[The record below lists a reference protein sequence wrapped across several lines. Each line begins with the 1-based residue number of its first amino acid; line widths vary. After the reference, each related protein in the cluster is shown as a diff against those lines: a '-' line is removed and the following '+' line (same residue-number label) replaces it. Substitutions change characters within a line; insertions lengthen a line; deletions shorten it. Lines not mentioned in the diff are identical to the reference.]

1 MPEKCTIPKEEMLA
15 LREQGLSNAQ
25 IAEKL
30 GISYITVKRYIG
42 NQPQSLTEKNKVGNS
57 KKDVT
62 VEKILE
68 LRKKGLSC
76 AKIASKLG
84 VSDATIWNRLKKAE
98 KIEILPPGEA
108 EKVEKVEK
116 TAPKPEIQPETAKI
130 APVFAPTPTTLK
142 KQEEIPVKIF
152 DFSYIPNLYGFYDA
166 VMKQAVPEPWEFK
179 EKDKD
184 VTYPGMAILTNY
196 INRMFT
202 ERALEYNSCNDEEE
216 RNKIILFHGD
226 YCYIHSGLYTTGY
239 RGLYLV
245 FGVNRHPQSRY
256 RWYSLGVRSEDS
268 LATKGIFSLPEHRQF
283 MVNKAKPFNPNLPI
297 NISTQHIIAKPE
309 NLERFPESI
318 RNAWNLPLL
327 FETAI
332 ELSRRIACTS
342 PQTAVLSTRVG
353 DVIYLLPLYF
363 TNPEKPDLVAVL
375 EDVGGCYFCRTAITP
390 NMAYLDARLNGRP
403 TVKWLTDLVEPVK

>member
-1 MPEKCTIPKEEMLA
+1 MRSKVTQEELLA
-15 LREQGLSNAQ
+15 QREQGLSNAQ

-30 GISYITVKRYIG
+30 GVSVATVHRRIG
-42 NQPQSLTEKNKVGNS
+42 AQPNKDTIAQRR
-57 KKDVT
+57 KKVASDK
-62 VEKILE
+62 ELQEILR
-68 LRKKGLSC
+68 LREKGLSNYQ
-76 AKIASKLG
+76 IGSIFG
-84 VSDATIWNRLKKAE
+84 VSEHTIRKRLKNAQKT
-98 KIEILPPGEA
+98 EIPTPPEP
-108 EKVEKVEK
+108 EKVEKP
-116 TAPKPEIQPETAKI
+116 APAPETAKM
-130 APVFAPTPTTLK
+130 TPISTSTPSIQK
-142 KQEEIPVKIF
+142 KREEIPVKIF

-226 YCYIHSGLYTTGY
+226 CCYIHSGLYTTGY

-297 NISTQHIIAKPE
+297 NISTQHIIAKQE

-375 EDVGGCYFCRTAITP
+375 EDVGGCYFCKTAITP

-403 TVKWLTDLVEPVK
+403 TVKWLTDLVEPIK